1 VNHYA
6 SFRAELAVAPERLG
20 YIILARYDV
29 RSETEHQALD
39 AYWQRL
45 LEQDAGRRATFE
57 QFLADYTA
65 WLLTRGGVP

>member
-1 VNHYA
+1 MNHYA

-39 AYWQRL
+39 AHWQRL
-45 LEQDAGRRATFE
+45 LKADAGLRATFE
-57 QFLADYTA
+57 QLLEQYTA
-65 WLLTRGGVP
+65 WLRRRGGMP